1 MMTTKRVAVLFA
13 ATVALA
19 ASASAEEWKNVPV
32 VDTHCLSKVKADPD
46 KHPTSCA
53 LQCVKGGYGIL
64 TSDGTY
70 LKFDAAG
77 DEKATAALKA
87 TKKTDHLRA
96 TVVGTRDGEKL
107 KVTSL
112 TLD

>member
-1 MMTTKRVAVLFA
+1 MKRLAIALLGVA
-13 ATVALA
+13 ALA
-19 ASASAEEWKNVPV
+19 TGAAAEEWKNVSV
-32 VDTHCLSKVKADPD
+32 IDTHCLEKVKKDPD
-46 KHPTSCA
+46 AHPTSCA

-64 TSDGTY
+64 TTDGTF

-77 DEKATAALKA
+77 DEKTAAALKA
-87 TKKTDHLRA
+87 TKKENKLRA
-96 TVVGTRDGEKL
+96 TVVGTRDGDKL

>member
-1 MMTTKRVAVLFA
+1 MNRLAIALLALT
-13 ATVALA
+13 ALA
-19 ASASAEEWKNVPV
+19 TGAAAEEWKNVPV

-64 TSDGTY
+64 TTDGTY

-77 DEKATAALKA
+77 DEKAAAALKA

-96 TVVGTRDGEKL
+96 TVVGTRDGDKL
-107 KVTSL
+107 KVSSL
-112 TLD
+112 SLD

>member
-1 MMTTKRVAVLFA
+1 MRRIA
-13 ATVALA
+13 VALLGVA
-19 ASASAEEWKNVPV
+19 ALTAGAAVAEEWKSVPV
-32 VDTHCLSKVKADPD
+32 VDTHCLSKVKSDPD
-46 KHPTSCA
+46 SHPTSCA

-64 TSDGTY
+64 TSDGTF

-77 DEKATAALKA
+77 DEKAAAALKA

-96 TVVGTRDGEKL
+96 TVAGTRDGDKL
-107 KVTSL
+107 KVSAL